1 MVGNKELLPGYPTL
15 IIADAAYPISH
26 TGQRHGGDALR
37 RVSPGLAVH
46 RKTQAITAALSVS
59 IRMAIGC
66 HALSAL
72 PAEQAAVDFALTELE
87 VDIRYRA
94 AEIFEFAFLGG
105 LATNGASDLA
115 KRSKH
120 DFRSF
125 RFGTGVSHRC
135 SSTGTPRFLLFNF

>member
-1 MVGNKELLPGYPTL
+1 
-15 IIADAAYPISH
+15 
-26 TGQRHGGDALR
+26 
-37 RVSPGLAVH
+37 
-46 RKTQAITAALSVS
+46 
-59 IRMAIGC
+59 MAKGC

-72 PAEQAAVDFALTELE
+72 PAEQAAVDFALAEFE
-87 VDIRYRA
+87 VDIRYRT

-105 LATNGASDLA
+105 LATNGAGDLA

-135 SSTGTPRFLLFNF
+135 SSTGTPHFLLFNF